1 MRYQVGDRVT
11 LVSMGADI
19 DPIPSGSEGTV
30 THVTEL
36 QFAGEDQLQVGVKW
50 DNGRSLSCLV
60 PPDVLVRTDP
70 YAP

>member
-11 LVSMGADI
+11 LVSMD
-19 DPIPSGSEGTV
+19 DPDPVPSGTEGVV
-30 THVTEL
+30 THVADLT
-36 QFAGEDQLQVGVKW
+36 FVNKPQLQVGVRW

-70 YAP
+70 HAP